1 MTDIVRGDGMKYVL
15 AYNAFHNLESIG
27 IDGKSEKLIAYTY
40 KNGNGRLKEMTYANG
55 DRMKATYNSI
65 GQMVAEKWY
74 NGSGSLTAHYKYV
87 YDGQGNIVRSIDLTA
102 NKEYNYQYEESR
114 IVRADE
120 CNVVLSGE
128 IVTAKT
134 VVNTVKYYYNSEGEL
149 IRKVITPADS
159 TARPIYYETNHSH

>member
-1 MTDIVRGDGMKYVL
+1 MRAGGE
-15 AYNAFHNLESIG
+15 NC
-27 IDGKSEKLIAYTY
+27 
-40 KNGNGRLKEMTYANG
+40 
-55 DRMKATYNSI
+55 
-65 GQMVAEKWY
+65 
-74 NGSGSLTAHYKYV
+74 GS
-87 YDGQGNIVRSIDLTA
+87 RSIDLTA
-102 NKEYNYQYEESR
+102 NKEYNYQYEEGKLT
-114 IVRADE
+114 RADE